1 MIRREVLR
9 FTDEMERVLKKNDY
23 KGGWQDCDINYL
35 RFRLVE
41 EVGEYFASQAST
53 ADACGDKVT
62 AEEWREKCKN
72 NIKEELIDIANFAM
86 MLWDRS

>member
-35 RFRLVE
+35 RFRLSVLLNL
-41 EVGEYFASQAST
+41 AA
-53 ADACGDKVT
+53 KP
-62 AEEWREKCKN
+62 
-72 NIKEELIDIANFAM
+72 LI
-86 MLWDRS
+86 